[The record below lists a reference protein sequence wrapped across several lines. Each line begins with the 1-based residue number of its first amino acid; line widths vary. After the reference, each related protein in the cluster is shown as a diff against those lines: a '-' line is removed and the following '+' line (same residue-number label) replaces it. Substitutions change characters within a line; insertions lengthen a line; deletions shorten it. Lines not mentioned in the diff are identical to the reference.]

1 MPTTDVLPGFLTCLD
16 SKLDHLSFT
25 LSRTRQALIDVQ
37 QNIGKDVALLG
48 RIGAALTSV
57 RDSERLLADLQQQVT
72 AIRQDTEPS

>member
-1 MPTTDVLPGFLTCLD
+1 MMEPDVLPGLLTFLD

-48 RIGAALTSV
+48 RIGEALTSL
-57 RDSERLLADLQQQVT
+57 RDSERLLADIQQQIT
-72 AIRQDTEPS
+72 AIRQDIEPS